1 MSGERDEDRTHI
13 DCLSCSGK
21 PAKMKNAK
29 PHQPNDIRAG
39 DAKGPCRDLQAF
51 FCLETRLLP
60 PNLREISLYLSL
72 IDLRAMLL
80 FADAVQEILFESDLP
95 ACICSFFAHLTD
107 K

>member
-13 DCLSCSGK
+13 DCSSCSGK

-39 DAKGPCRDLQAF
+39 DAKGLCRDLQVFF
-51 FCLETRLLP
+51 FCLETRLFS

-95 ACICSFFAHLTD
+95 TRISSFD
-107 K
+107 G

>member
-29 PHQPNDIRAG
+29 PHQPNDIKAG
-39 DAKGPCRDLQAF
+39 DAKRPWRDLQAF
-51 FCLETRLLP
+51 LEMRLLP
-60 PNLREISLYLSL
+60 SNLREISLYLSL
-72 IDLRAMLL
+72 IDLCAMLL
-80 FADAVQEILFESDLP
+80 FADAILEILFESDLP
-95 ACICSFFAHLTD
+95 VYICSFLAHLTD